1 MRIDGVIWLCF
12 KNLARWYMVLVLVLE
27 TVLRLVSSNQM
38 QFDSS
43 CYIEVQDMFIGLV
56 YLHLVSLNQVQVAVG
71 WGGMKR
77 VYVSKFD
84 CRHFIMT
91 WDSGLRWIRG
101 IRRCYEYLKM
111 LQGKLYFS
119 MVWRLCI
126 LRFLRCLGIIK
137 SASAGS
143 IKHNQVI
150 IK

>member
-1 MRIDGVIWLCF
+1 M
-12 KNLARWYMVLVLVLE
+12 
-27 TVLRLVSSNQM
+27 VLRLVSSNQM